1 MPRDVARRIRIR
13 GEFARRH
20 EVEAVLKEAGDAA
33 IVVRGRNRSF
43 VLACPDGCGDLLTVN
58 LDPQAG
64 PAWRLYRRDRGISL
78 FPSVWR
84 ESDCRSHFIVWH
96 DNILWCEP
104 YEAGNREPAGRG
116 GLDVAVFGILDYIYR
131 SPVDI
136 AEVLG
141 EVPWD
146 VARACR
152 ELARAGKAEEGEE
165 DSRGRFRRTR

>member
-1 MPRDVARRIRIR
+1 MR
-13 GEFARRH
+13 GEFGRRH
-20 EVEAVLKEAGDAA
+20 EVDAVLEKAGDAA
-33 IVVRGRNRSF
+33 VVVRGRDRSI

-64 PAWRLYRRDRGISL
+64 PAWRIYRRDRGLSV

-84 ESDCRSHFIVWH
+84 ESDCRSHFIIWQS
-96 DNILWCEP
+96 NILWCDLH
-104 YEAGNREPAGRG
+104 EAGNRAPAKHE
-116 GLDVAVFGILDYIYR
+116 GLGDAVSNVLDFEFR
-131 SPVDI
+131 SPVEI

-152 ELARAGKAEEGEE
+152 ELADAGKAEEGKGN
-165 DSRGRFRRTR
+165 SRGCYRRTMYTDRAAPP